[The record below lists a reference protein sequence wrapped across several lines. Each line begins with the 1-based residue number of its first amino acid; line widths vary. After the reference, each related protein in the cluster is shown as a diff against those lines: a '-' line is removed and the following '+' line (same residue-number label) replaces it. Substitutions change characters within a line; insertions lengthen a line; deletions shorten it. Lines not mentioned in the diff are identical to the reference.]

1 MEFTPKQLHY
11 FKRELITDQLNR
23 EISLLI
29 HNPDT
34 VLDDKDNN
42 SPLLSYVFHNIIT
55 QFPLLKQTT
64 QDEFWQKCKIL
75 LNEFNKAQLDNFY
88 SPQHAESSLQRK
100 HIQRKLKKSL
110 VFAYCA
116 SIKTAN
122 GQEESIKISES
133 LPSVATTKQPWI
145 NIVTVRQV
153 KEKRR
158 LREVTHAE
166 FVIETR
172 LDDDKVVHVAKRYRD
187 FRRLRN
193 ELKHHYPHLP
203 TVPHKYQS
211 QKQERF
217 YREQD
222 RLSLRGFL
230 HHLLDHVGKNAILH
244 SFLTKDPISFVP
256 QEDCWAREE
265 ADAERAKEQDL
276 CQQEVDN
283 RVKDM
288 HATLEEL
295 KKEMIRPGG
304 LIEMFGIIKQTKDIQ
319 DLPSSLKRAFEWGRL
334 NFAFAL
340 HKQFVTLDTANEN
353 LNQLRRTHT
362 QPFGSKSLFQRI
374 LISNMNEE
382 SKSLQKSIERLKEK
396 VSNEKVSEKVLNAI
410 YTPKQ
415 SNWKAE
421 MVALLENEEI
431 EPILSPKELSELL
444 DEDKLKNIYQ
454 LWDLYGR
461 VREQEVMMELVFQ
474 GVTGELLR
482 EFIAVFYQ
490 PLAQVYRAADIS
502 TSIRHVAAFIDD
514 LLNTIEQDDS
524 IQSFINLIMRHE
536 QNFYDFVYKVHTQ
549 EASHVFD
556 ELIRYVDKLFTFM
569 TQGIPGQ
576 VDMNQCVDQ
585 AGIQSEE
592 LKGQLLA
599 EIDSLCEYRYKQKM
613 YRFER
618 TRNKLMAHSGLV
630 PNEQD
635 EQIIEGFEELQEES
649 DDYYSTDDSSEPSS
663 SLHTNTSNNSSNAD
677 IDPPLLILIP
687 KITKYFIGHVVQ
699 LMNTLPTTST

>member
-1 MEFTPKQLHY
+1 
-11 FKRELITDQLNR
+11 
-23 EISLLI
+23 
-29 HNPDT
+29 
-34 VLDDKDNN
+34 
-42 SPLLSYVFHNIIT
+42 
-55 QFPLLKQTT
+55 
-64 QDEFWQKCKIL
+64 
-75 LNEFNKAQLDNFY
+75 
-88 SPQHAESSLQRK
+88 
-100 HIQRKLKKSL
+100 
-110 VFAYCA
+110 
-116 SIKTAN
+116 
-122 GQEESIKISES
+122 
-133 LPSVATTKQPWI
+133 
-145 NIVTVRQV
+145 
-153 KEKRR
+153 
-158 LREVTHAE
+158 
-166 FVIETR
+166 
-172 LDDDKVVHVAKRYRD
+172 
-187 FRRLRN
+187 
-193 ELKHHYPHLP
+193 
-203 TVPHKYQS
+203 
-211 QKQERF
+211 
-217 YREQD
+217 
-222 RLSLRGFL
+222 
-230 HHLLDHVGKNAILH
+230 
-244 SFLTKDPISFVP
+244 
-256 QEDCWAREE
+256 
-265 ADAERAKEQDL
+265 
-276 CQQEVDN
+276 
-283 RVKDM
+283 
-288 HATLEEL
+288 
-295 KKEMIRPGG
+295 
-304 LIEMFGIIKQTKDIQ
+304 
-319 DLPSSLKRAFEWGRL
+319 
-334 NFAFAL
+334 
-340 HKQFVTLDTANEN
+340 VTLDTANEN
-353 LNQLRRTHT
+353 LNQLRRTHSMMPYRT
-362 QPFGSKSLFQRI
+362 LSMILKISNPMYMVKGVLDLFLAQPFGSKSLFQRI

-396 VSNEKVSEKVLNAI
+396 ISSEKVNEKVLNAI

-415 SNWKAE
+415 SNWKDYRSSTAE

-431 EPILSPKELSELL
+431 EPILSPKELSDLL

-576 VDMNQCVDQ
+576 VDLNQCIDQ
-585 AGIQSEE
+585 AGIQSKE
-592 LKGQLLA
+592 LKDQLLT

-635 EQIIEGFEELQEES
+635 EQIIEGFEDLQEES

-663 SLHTNTSNNSSNAD
+663 SLHTNTSNSSSNAD
-677 IDPPLLILIP
+677 IDPPLLTLIP